1 MKQFLTKSTILTIFL
16 LIIGTLCFT
25 TIFKA
30 FYLAIFPVLLLFFY
44 MATNLVHAYLLKV
57 AEKSGVRFTSQ
68 YTAISFLKMFLYL
81 IVAVA
86 YVALYQENIKPFI
99 LVFLILYLVYT
110 IFEVGEYLK
119 VVRQKN

>member
-1 MKQFLTKSTILTIFL
+1 
-16 LIIGTLCFT
+16 
-25 TIFKA
+25 
-30 FYLAIFPVLLLFFY
+30 